1 MTRLRTDETGI
12 ALPVTI
18 MMILVALVFS
28 GAAIASVVQGLK
40 QSGDDIGR
48 KKAAAAAQSGLRMGV
63 FRLNQTKLDAGTALR
78 IPLTVSQCLVQLP
91 DLKLGVVNLSDGWCD
106 SQSYDL
112 GDGTTFQVQTS
123 AAVDLFNRSSLTISL
138 TPLAVAL
145 QRRIVATGISQG
157 ERRRF
162 YVEVQAL
169 GEIKG
174 AVLPLVGTVVDS
186 LTLQLYKVV
195 PNSLRECTPTPP
207 TPSNPAS
214 GC

>member
-1 MTRLRTDETGI
+1 MRRVRTDERGI
-12 ALPVTI
+12 ALPITM
-18 MMILVALVFS
+18 MMIVVALLFS
-28 GAAIASVVQGLK
+28 GAAIGSVMQGLR
-40 QSGDDIGR
+40 QSGNDVGR

-78 IPLTVSQCLVQLP
+78 IPLTLSQCLVQLP
-91 DLKLGVVNLSDGWCD
+91 SLNLGVVNLNNGWCA

-112 GDGTTFQVQTS
+112 GDGTTYQVQTS
-123 AAVDLFNRSSLTISL
+123 AAVDLFNRGSLTISL
-138 TPLAVAL
+138 TPLAVSL

-162 YVEVQAL
+162 YMEVQAL
-169 GEIKG
+169 GEIRG
-174 AVLPLVGTVVDS
+174 TVIPLVGTIVS
-186 LTLQLYKVV
+186 RLTLQLYRTV